1 MSNEASL
8 ASLANLLAQLGIAI
22 PAAASSSSSTGARP
36 ANADPLASAAADIVE
51 MLTQVGSAIAA
62 SDDAATDTSEVPN
75 PDQSSAAPAVAA
87 PAVAAPAVAA
97 PAVAAPLAQP
107 LIAGFFRCPN
117 CDVVN
122 DLHVVRAPAGA
133 PHAAPPAAAAGTA
146 PAPAGG
152 GPIVG
157 AAGPSSPGQ
166 PCTEAQAVTHYNNAL
181 ARNETHIFVD
191 A

>member
-1 MSNEASL
+1 MLILSLPPPPTLLRCSPRLGLPLPPVTILQPIHLRSPIRTSPVQPPLWWPPLWPLLWLSHVSNHHHITDH
-8 ASLANLLAQLGIAI
+8 LL
-22 PAAASSSSSTGARP
+22 
-36 ANADPLASAAADIVE
+36 
-51 MLTQVGSAIAA
+51 
-62 SDDAATDTSEVPN
+62 TSF
-75 PDQSSAAPAVAA
+75 QSV
-87 PAVAAPAVAA
+87 
-97 PAVAAPLAQP
+97 
-107 LIAGFFRCPN
+107 IAGFFRCPN

-166 PCTEAQAVTHYNNAL
+166 PWYAVTVGRQVGVYQDWWVKPLLL
-181 ARNETHIFVD
+181 APFQC
-191 A
+191 